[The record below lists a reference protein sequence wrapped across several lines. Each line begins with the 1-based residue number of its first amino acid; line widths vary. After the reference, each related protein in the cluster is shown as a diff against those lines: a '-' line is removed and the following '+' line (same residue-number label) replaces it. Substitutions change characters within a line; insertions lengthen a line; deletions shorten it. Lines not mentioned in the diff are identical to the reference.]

1 MKYNAIYGQSGGPTS
16 VINASLYGVIKECE
30 KPENID
36 TLFLMHNGIKGLI
49 DNDIKDIK
57 EVSKRQ
63 ISLLKQTPS
72 AILGSIRY
80 KLKPFEEDETDYLK
94 IVENI
99 KKNNIKY
106 IFLNGGNDSMDTTK
120 KL

>member
-30 KPENID
+30 KQENID

-57 EVSKRQ
+57 EVLVIKN
-63 ISLLKQTPS
+63 LKQK
-72 AILGSIRY
+72 A
-80 KLKPFEEDETDYLK
+80 E
-94 IVENI
+94 
-99 KKNNIKY
+99 
-106 IFLNGGNDSMDTTK
+106 
-120 KL
+120 